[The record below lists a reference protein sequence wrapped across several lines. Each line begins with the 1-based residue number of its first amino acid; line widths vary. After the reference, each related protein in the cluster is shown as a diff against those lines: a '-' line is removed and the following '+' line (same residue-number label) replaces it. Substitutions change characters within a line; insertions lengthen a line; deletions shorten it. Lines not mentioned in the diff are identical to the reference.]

1 MPGKTEMVL
10 RIPIHGFAKRADDT
24 AARAMAVLRA
34 KDNSN
39 PKKSSSMPEH
49 PTKGKVA
56 RDGSHRSSL
65 NDSCR
70 SRASSDHPIE
80 VTTKLRLRGG

>member
-65 NDSCR
+65 YDFLPIPCLFRPPHR
-70 SRASSDHPIE
+70 SHDEA
-80 VTTKLRLRGG
+80 